1 MKSWIESRNGE
12 VRSAAGRWLILSG
25 SLLACPLI
33 AVAGSPDAQKLRPF
47 LTKHCFECHDSE
59 TKKDGLDLEKL
70 ETSFVPFETWVKV
83 HDRVRAGEMPPKKQ
97 ARPEPKAL
105 DGAMSEL
112 ASALT
117 AADAARQQREGRS
130 GVRRLSRVEFENTLR
145 DLLAVPG
152 LRVLNDLPDDGK
164 SHGFDRSAAALD
176 FSFVHLAKYLAAVD
190 AALDA
195 ATPAFAEKPPVFSYR
210 WHPWEVTVIGTL
222 TEQKEAIGL
231 IGMTRDETFTAKGS
245 RIMDE
250 EPKATAIGLFRIGD
264 DSARYRVTPFTPVLD
279 GWHRLRVS
287 GYSFGWD
294 GRQVVPTTHHGA
306 LSFGILSKG
315 LNFGMMDL
323 PPNRASVVEQTA
335 WLERGGGMTPGVP
348 DTLMFTPETC
358 ERLPHYAGGKGG
370 IDQSVLGPPN
380 PAPGVAVEWIEIE
393 GPVHD
398 TWPPASQRALFGDLP
413 VVAWTPASG
422 VPKPVQQKWLSGK
435 SQSSKPKDLYGERNE
450 KRPVVHVVSADP
462 EQDARGSSRGFCAG
476 RFAARCRMRT
486 WKLTRPFSR
495 TRMKAGDHFQ
505 DALKAA
511 YRAALTS
518 PDFLLLRGAGPYPLA
533 SRLSYF
539 LWAGPPDDELLAL
552 ADKGELSKPAVLRAQ
567 TERLLRDPK
576 AARFIENFTG
586 QWLRLRE
593 IDATQPDKQ
602 LYPEF
607 TQLLQESM
615 LAETHAYFTELLRAD
630 LGVAHFV
637 KSDFAMLNEP
647 LARHY
652 GIAGVTGHAMRRVAV
667 PPGSLRGPFLTQ
679 ASVLKVT
686 ANGTTTSP
694 VIRGAFVMDKLLGI
708 VPTPPPPGTGSIEPD
723 TRGTTTIREQ
733 LAKHKTSAICASCHV
748 KMDPYGFALES
759 FDVVGEWRDKYR
771 ATGVMAR
778 EDSRRSFMDAG
789 IWYHFEKPVDCT
801 GELPD
806 GRPFKDLAELR
817 DLLAADEEGLARA
830 FLGHLIAYATGAP
843 VSFADRRRSRAHPRP
858 REGRSLRCSH
868 ADDRDHAESALFQ
881 TVTVRTP

>member
-1 MKSWIESRNGE
+1 MKSWIKSHNGK
-12 VRSAAGRWLILSG
+12 VRSAAVRWLVMSG
-25 SLLACPLI
+25 ALI
-33 AVAGSPDAQKLRPF
+33 VSGLVAADGSADAQKLRPF
-47 LTKHCFECHDSE
+47 LKEHCLECHDSD
-59 TKKDGLDLEKL
+59 TKKGGLDLEKL
-70 ETSFVPFETWVKV
+70 GGGFAPFDTWVKV

-97 ARPEPKAL
+97 TRPEPKAL
-105 DGAMSEL
+105 DDAMSVL

-195 ATPAFAEKPPVFSYR
+195 ATPAFVEKPPVFSYR

-222 TEQKEAIGL
+222 TEHKEAIGL

-279 GWHRLRVS
+279 GWYRLRVS

-294 GRQVVPTTHHGA
+294 GRKVVPTANHGA

-335 WLERGGGMTPGVP
+335 WLERGGGMTTGVP
-348 DTLMFTPETC
+348 DTLMFIPETC
-358 ERLPHYAGGKGG
+358 ERLPHYAAGKGG
-370 IDQSVLGPPN
+370 IDQSVIGPPN

-398 TWPPASQRALFGDLP
+398 VWPPASQRALFGDLP
-413 VVAWTPASG
+413 VAAWTAASG
-422 VPKPVQQKWLSGK
+422 VPKPVQQKWPSGK
-435 SQSSKPKDLYGERNE
+435 SRSSQPKDLYGERNE
-450 KRPVVHVVSADP
+450 KRPIVHVVSKEPDN
-462 EQDARGSSRGFCAG
+462 DARRLLAEFLRHAFRRAVSDADMATY
-476 RFAARCRMRT
+476 AAI
-486 WKLTRPFSR
+486 FS

-552 ADKGELSKPAVLRAQ
+552 ADNGELSKPAVLRVQ
-567 TERLLRDPK
+567 TERLLRDTK
-576 AARFIENFTG
+576 AARFIDNFTG

-615 LAETHAYFTELLRAD
+615 LAETRAYFAELLRAD
-630 LGVAHFV
+630 LGVSHFV

-652 GIAGVTGHAMRRVAV
+652 GIAGVTGHEMRRVAL

-733 LAKHKTSAICASCHV
+733 LAKHKTSATCASCHV

-759 FDVVGEWRDKYR
+759 FDVVGEWREKYR
-771 ATGVMAR
+771 ATHAR
-778 EDSRRSFMDAG
+778 EDFTKIVHGRG
-789 IWYHFEKPVDCT
+789 IWYHFEKSVDCT

-806 GRPFKDLAELR
+806 GRPFNDLAGLR

-843 VSFADRRRSRAHPRP
+843 VSFADRPEVERILARAKASRY
-858 REGRSLRCSH
+858 GLRTLIIETTQSP
-868 ADDRDHAESALFQ
+868 LFSK
-881 TVTVRTP
+881 P